1 VPWARDAVLVE
12 ESDEGAQ
19 PLGRF
24 GQVPG
29 TVSREAGDIALYEVG
44 IHRADGIALSV
55 DPVGKLLSGT
65 QKTLD
70 TTRSIAFV
78 VQRGREGIEVRSQ
91 RTPP

>member
-1 VPWARDAVLVE
+1 MLVE

-29 TVSREAGDIALYEVG
+29 TVSRESGDIVLYEG
-44 IHRADGIALSV
+44 FIYLADSMALAV
-55 DPVGKLLSGT
+55 YPVGELLSGT

-70 TTRSIAFV
+70 TT
-78 VQRGREGIEVRSQ
+78 
-91 RTPP
+91 